1 MGELFR
7 SIDARCETS
16 DRAHTF
22 TLGAGDRRLMQL
34 SSKDEKNAMIDCAI
48 GDMAC
53 AAGSIEV
60 VQGERRHK
68 IKSIIGKFGER
79 RHNSGPMPL
88 IWQPVSSSQPGRVAW
103 VAAHGGLISNL
114 RIWENVTLPLWY
126 HAGRDAVETEQR
138 VKHWLGML
146 GLEQEEFAG
155 FMAAQPHGV
164 EAWQRKL
171 AGLLR
176 ALLQMSP
183 VLVVDAALFEDVS
196 AHLAGCWIAALESCA
211 AEGRAVLV
219 IADKATMLSWERI
232 G

>member
-7 SIDARCETS
+7 FTGVRCGTS
-16 DRAHTF
+16 DRAYTF

-34 SSKDEKNAMIDCAI
+34 ASKPEKNAMIDCAI

-53 AAGSIEV
+53 TAGSIEV
-60 VQGERRHK
+60 VQGERRRK
-68 IKSIIGKFGER
+68 IKSIIGKLGER
-79 RHNSGPMPL
+79 RHHSGPVPL
-88 IWQPVSSSQPGRVAW
+88 IWQPVSVSLPGRVAW
-103 VAAHGGLISNL
+103 VPAHGGLISNL

-146 GLEQEEFAG
+146 GLEQGGFAG

-164 EAWQRKL
+164 EPWQRKL

-176 ALLQMSP
+176 ALVQMSP

-196 AHLAGCWIAALESCA
+196 TRLAGCWIAALESCA
-211 AEGRAVLV
+211 AEGRTVLA
-219 IADKATMLSWERI
+219 IADKATMMSWERI

>member
-1 MGELFR
+1 
-7 SIDARCETS
+7 
-16 DRAHTF
+16 
-22 TLGAGDRRLMQL
+22 MQL
-34 SSKDEKNAMIDCAI
+34 SSKHEKNAMIDCAI
-48 GDMAC
+48 GDIAC

-88 IWQPVSSSQPGRVAW
+88 IWQPVSASQPGRVAW
-103 VAAHGGLISNL
+103 VPAHGGLISNL

-138 VKHWLGML
+138 IKHWLGML
-146 GLEQEEFAG
+146 GLEQEEFAR

-164 EAWQRKL
+164 EPWQRKL

-176 ALLQMSP
+176 ALLQTPP

-196 AHLAGCWIAALESCA
+196 ERLAGCWIAALESYA

>member
-7 SIDARCETS
+7 STGARCGTS
-16 DRAHTF
+16 ARVHTF
-22 TLGAGDRRLMQL
+22 ILGAGDTRLLQL

-68 IKSIIGKFGER
+68 IKPLIGKFGER

-88 IWQPVSSSQPGRVAW
+88 IWQPVSVSQPGRVAW
-103 VAAHGGLISNL
+103 VPAHGGLISNL

-126 HAGRDAVETEQR
+126 HTGRDAVETEQR
-138 VKHWLGML
+138 VRHWLGKL
-146 GLEQEEFAG
+146 GLEQDEFAR
-155 FMAAQPHGV
+155 FMAAQPYGV
-164 EAWQRKL
+164 EPWQRKL

-176 ALLQMSP
+176 ALVQMSP
-183 VLVVDAALFEDVS
+183 VLVADAALFEEVS
-196 AHLAGCWIAALESCA
+196 ARLAGCWMAALESCA
-211 AEGRAVLV
+211 AEGRAVLA
-219 IADKATMLSWERI
+219 IADKATMLSWEKI

>member
-1 MGELFR
+1 
-7 SIDARCETS
+7 
-16 DRAHTF
+16 
-22 TLGAGDRRLMQL
+22 MQL

-88 IWQPVSSSQPGRVAW
+88 IWQLVSSSQPGRVAW
-103 VAAHGGLISNL
+103 VPAHGGLISNL

-126 HAGRDAVETEQR
+126 HAGRDAVETER
-138 VKHWLGML
+138 SVKHWLDML
-146 GLEQEEFAG
+146 GLEQEEFAR
-155 FMAAQPHGV
+155 FMAAQPYGV
-164 EAWQRKL
+164 EPWQRKL

-176 ALLQMSP
+176 ALVQMSP
-183 VLVVDAALFEDVS
+183 VLVVDAALFEDIS
-196 AHLAGCWIAALESCA
+196 ARLAGCWITALESCA

-219 IADKATMLSWERI
+219 IADKSTMLSWEKI